1 MTNRQDAMEW
11 LEAATS
17 RLEATTDQIGAD
29 DLLAASALPG
39 WSRAHVLAHIA
50 GNANGLRSLLLAARS
65 GEALRMYANPNARVA
80 DITAGAARPH
90 DVILADVVE
99 SARRLRAEARSMP
112 EPAWAAT
119 VTFTSGQPSAPGQPS
134 ARSFPAGRLLYL
146 RLVEVEVHHVDLAMG
161 YSFSDTPTALSEW
174 LLDDFCHRCGGAL
187 ARGDDGQW
195 TATISDEARSWR
207 CAGSTPD
214 LLAWLAGRSAGA
226 GIESDGEGLPRLTG
240 LG

>member
-17 RLEATTDQIGAD
+17 RLEATTAQLGAS
-29 DLLAASALPG
+29 DLSAASALPG

-80 DITAGAARPH
+80 DIEAGAARPH

-99 SARRLRAEARSMP
+99 SARRFRAEVRAMP
-112 EPAWAAT
+112 EPAWANT
-119 VTFTSGQPSAPGQPS
+119 VIFSSGQPN
-134 ARSFPAGRLLYL
+134 ARSFPAERLLYL
-146 RLVEVEVHHVDLAMG
+146 RLAEVEVHHVDLAMG
-161 YSFSDTPTALSEW
+161 YGFTDTPTELSEW
-174 LLDDFCHRCGGAL
+174 LLRDFSHRCGGAL
-187 ARGDDGQW
+187 ARGQDGQW
-195 TATISDEARSWR
+195 TATITDEARSWQ
-207 CAGSTPD
+207 CSGSTPD

-226 GIESDGEGLPRLTG
+226 GIESDGEGLPRLAG